1 MTDSEGH
8 SHRSSDRGSGF
19 LSSTARPA
27 ADMLRVYTRPA
38 ERAGCRLSAVTAD
51 VTRRCPRGAGG
62 CTRPGT
68 AVPRVRHEERGGAG
82 RQPRQASRGEGA
94 ARWGFVGRGHRQLW
108 QAGGRA
114 ATTGTAGSGTRHLG
128 RARPFSPPAPRPVH
142 GRADPA
148 PPRGIKRVSPQ
159 TALER
164 RAHPRQACP
173 DAARSRRA
181 DAPGTSV
188 PAPPPIL
195 VPERRSGSSCAGA
208 PQLQREF
215 LP

>member
-1 MTDSEGH
+1 
-8 SHRSSDRGSGF
+8 
-19 LSSTARPA
+19 
-27 ADMLRVYTRPA
+27 MLRVYTRPA

-68 AVPRVRHEERGGAG
+68 AVPHVRDEERGGAG
-82 RQPRQASRGEGA
+82 RQPRQAPRGEGA

-108 QAGGRA
+108 RGRGGRA

-128 RARPFSPPAPRPVH
+128 RTRPFSPPAPRPVH
-142 GRADPA
+142 GHADPA
-148 PPRGIKRVSPQ
+148 PPRRLRSATSRTRGIKCVSPR
-159 TALER
+159 TAVER

-181 DAPGTSV
+181 DAHGTSV
-188 PAPPPIL
+188 PPPAPHPRPRAPL
-195 VPERRSGSSCAGA
+195 RKQLCGA
-208 PQLQREF
+208 PTVTERVSPINCLIVRFWKQLG
-215 LP
+215 

>member
-1 MTDSEGH
+1 
-8 SHRSSDRGSGF
+8 
-19 LSSTARPA
+19 
-27 ADMLRVYTRPA
+27 MLRVYTRPA
-38 ERAGCRLSAVTAD
+38 ARAGCRLSAVTAD

-82 RQPRQASRGEGA
+82 RRPRQASRGEGA

-108 QAGGRA
+108 RGRGGRA
-114 ATTGTAGSGTRHLG
+114 AATGTAGSGTRHLG
-128 RARPFSPPAPRPVH
+128 RARPFSPPAPHPVH

-148 PPRGIKRVSPQ
+148 PPRRLRSATSRARGIKCVSPQ